1 MQKFLRAL
9 NNKAKI
15 SFLGV
20 FLILFTENAFSQL
33 GDEPPLVQ
41 PKPYWFTMSLP
52 GATYVGSYISEDAA
66 LAGCKRFLPDS
77 MEDQCIP
84 AIYSDTSMYVAAY
97 RNYSTLFQRWFWGP
111 GTLNCDN
118 VPSWVTECYSPYWV
132 IIPTGVCDEGYV
144 PDEFGKCTLECD
156 NGMIRDGITGACN
169 VTPPPEEEVEFP
181 NILDGA
187 LDGIAIYECLTDS
200 GLNALTGNPINVLT
214 GNKVQHEVDY
224 VIPGAKPFEVSRTYN
239 SNTGRWYFSVERTG
253 ALSTIT
259 DESGLIIDAELIDF
273 DGRKVNFTREG
284 EKLIPTNLDSNVG
297 YLEVQNV
304 AGSSD
309 SIVNYKPDGTNYV
322 YSLNGGLRRVEYK
335 KSGFWDIQ
343 EAPYGL
349 HFQDNLGNQFEV
361 HVSETGLLTSIR
373 HNDVAVVLYTY
384 NSARM
389 LTKVTYQNEK
399 FIEYL
404 YQDLNRPYLLT
415 GKIGKAGSQ
424 IAGWSYN
431 ELGYAVESYQMDS
444 SGAKTNIH
452 RLEYALVGGGQSGS
466 ITETNPLGK
475 KTTYQ
480 YETISGLRRI
490 TGVEGHPTDY
500 CLAREKN
507 YTYYPNGLLSST
519 IGWDGIK
526 NVYEYDELG
535 RKTLETRA
543 LGTAIEH
550 TVTFIWHEKYNVLKS
565 INSPNRT
572 IDFTYDSE
580 GNMTGKTIRS
590 RQ

>member
-20 FLILFTENAFSQL
+20 FLILSTENAFSQL

-77 MEDQCIP
+77 MEDQCTP

-169 VTPPPEEEVEFP
+169 VAPPPEEEVEFP

-187 LDGIAIYECLTDS
+187 LDGIAIYVCLLDS
-200 GLNALTGNPINVLT
+200 ELNALTGNPINVLT

-224 VIPGAKPFEVSRTYN
+224 LIPGVNPFEIGRTYN
-239 SNTGRWYFSVERTG
+239 SNTGKWYFSVGRIG

-259 DESGLIIDAELIDF
+259 NESGLIVGVKLIDF
-273 DGRKVNFTREG
+273 DGRKIDFTREG
-284 EKLIPTNLDSNVG
+284 EKFISSNLDSDVG
-297 YLEVQNV
+297 YIEMLVNPE
-304 AGSSD
+304 ASD
-309 SIVNYKPDGTNYV
+309 SIVNFKPDGTTYTYSASGSLVKINYKKAGFWSFEEAS
-322 YSLNGGLRRVEYK
+322 YGLR
-335 KSGFWDIQ
+335 I
-343 EAPYGL
+343 
-349 HFQDNLGNQFEV
+349 QDNFGRYFDV
-361 HVSETGLLTSIR
+361 HISDTGMVTSVVYNNDIVVS
-373 HNDVAVVLYTY
+373 YTY
-384 NSARM
+384 NSTGM
-389 LTKVTYQNEK
+389 LSRVDYQDGK
-399 FIEYL
+399 SVQYL
-404 YQDLNRPYLLT
+404 YQNVDRPYLLT
-415 GKIGKAGSQ
+415 GKIGKAGHQ
-424 IAGWSYN
+424 IAGWLYDQN
-431 ELGYAVESYQMDS
+431 GYAVESYQMDRE
-444 SGAKTNIH
+444 GNKLNVHT
-452 RLEYALVGGGQSGS
+452 LEYPSANSGTGGSA
-466 ITETNPLGK
+466 IETNPLGK

-480 YETISGLRRI
+480 YEVIAGIRRI
-490 TGVEGHPTDY
+490 VSVEGHPTDF
-500 CLAREKN
+500 CLARERN
-507 YTYYPNGLLSST
+507 YTYYSNGLLQST
-519 IGWDGIK
+519 LGWDGIETF
-526 NVYEYDELG
+526 YEYDELG
-535 RKTLETRA
+535 RQSSVTRA
-543 LGTAIEH
+543 RGTDIEH
-550 TVTFIWHEKYNVLKS
+550 KVTYTWHE
-565 INSPNRT
+565 NSNKPLT
-572 IDFTYDSE
+572 ITSPSRVIEYSYDAE
-580 GNMTGKTIRS
+580 GNAINRVIRS